1 MLTNKFNHNNF
12 FFTDHLN
19 EAIEYNI
26 KKFKNLSIIF
36 KNNYN
41 QDFNLKNFIK
51 IKKFCARNKIKL
63 YMMDDFKTAI
73 KLKTDGIYYSSTN
86 NKIDLSYKNSFKII
100 GSAHSQREYYFKKK
114 QGCEYIFFSP
124 LFKNIKYS
132 DNQILNPIKFN
143 LMSLHWKVNLIALGG
158 INTGNFKKV
167 YLTKSQGIAFISWM
181 KTTKIKKPVHFNNV
195 RAL

>member
-19 EAIEYNI
+19 ETIEYNI

-41 QDFNLKNFIK
+41 QGFNLENFIK
-51 IKKFCARNKIKL
+51 IKKFCVRNKIKL

-86 NKIDLSYKNSFKII
+86 NKIDIYYKKSFKII

-114 QGCEYIFFSP
+114 QGCEYIFLSP
-124 LFKNIKYS
+124 LFENKKYS
-132 DNQILNPIKFN
+132 NNKLLGVNKFN
-143 LMSLHWKVNLIALGG
+143 LMSNNWATKLVALAG
-158 INTGNFKKV
+158 INEKNYKKV
-167 YLTKSQGIAFISWM
+167 FMTRCVSVAFNSWIISQ
-181 KTTKIKKPVHFNNV
+181 KTKKPAHI
-195 RAL
+195 

>member
-41 QDFNLKNFIK
+41 KNFNLENFIK
-51 IKKFCARNKIKL
+51 IKKFCVKNKIKL

-86 NKIDLSYKNSFKII
+86 NKINVSYKNSFKII

-114 QGCEYIFFSP
+114 QGCEYIFLSP
-124 LFKNIKYS
+124 LFENKKYS
-132 DNQILNPIKFN
+132 NNSLLGVNKFN
-143 LMSLHWKVNLIALGG
+143 LMSNKWKTKLVALGG
-158 INTGNFKKV
+158 INEKNYKKV
-167 YLTKSQGIAFISWM
+167 FMTRCASIAFNSWIVGQ
-181 KTTKIKKPVHFNNV
+181 KTKKPAHI
-195 RAL
+195 

>member
-41 QDFNLKNFIK
+41 QDFNLENFIK
-51 IKKFCARNKIKL
+51 IKKFCAKNKIKL

-86 NKIDLSYKNSFKII
+86 NKIDISYKNSFKII

-114 QGCEYIFFSP
+114 QGCEYIFLSP
-124 LFKNIKYS
+124 LFENKKYS
-132 DNQILNPIKFN
+132 DNKLLGVNKFN
-143 LMSLHWKVNLIALGG
+143 LMSNKWATKLVALAG
-158 INTGNFKKV
+158 INEKNYKKIFMTRCV
-167 YLTKSQGIAFISWM
+167 SVAFNSWIISQ
-181 KTTKIKKPVHFNNV
+181 KTKKPVHI
-195 RAL
+195 